1 MLGLLTASSATGQLI
16 FLPLAS
22 FLIVLVLAPALV
34 AETFDVIRQIRGEG
48 VTVIMVE
55 QNAFAALELCDR
67 AYVLEQGCITKTGT
81 GAELLCDPHVKSAYL
96 GVGS

>member
-1 MLGLLTASSATGQLI
+1 MSRPKLLLLDEPSLG
-16 FLPLAS
+16 
-22 FLIVLVLAPALV
+22 LAPALV

-55 QNAFAALELCDR
+55 QNAFAALDLCDR

-81 GAELLCDPHVKSAYL
+81 GAELLSDPHVKSAYL
-96 GVGS
+96 GIGN